1 MIKTLMIPQLN
12 PIVNEIILNLDIQD
26 KIFLLVLDILDK
38 LI

>member
-1 MIKTLMIPQLN
+1 MIPQLN